1 MFQITLPSKPAKTL
15 VVTSC
20 KLILV
25 SFFLIGCGGSE
36 PENPKVVDT
45 PEPII
50 VAPEPE
56 PEPDPESNSAT
67 KPAPQ
72 GIFHSAGV
80 IKSTSERASLVR
92 GAVEGQ
98 DYVSGT
104 LVRVSWKAVN
114 PSEGVFDFSSIEKEL
129 TQAAIYDTGINLA
142 VVDSKETP
150 EFVLK
155 QCETFSYV
163 FQATD
168 TFETC
173 LPWDTSYQNFKREL
187 IFKLGEQFDNHP
199 SLSSVYF
206 TYAAMT
212 NGVEMH
218 WRVNED
224 EYREAGYTAD
234 KLSQAYNDVMDM
246 YAEAFETTSV
256 IMEVHSV
263 FNESYLADNA
273 FDYCYDVLGSRCGVA
288 IWWCASRMATDPK
301 EAEYK
306 VFHIAQQ
313 ATKLTF
319 AVCQTIGSFTSSPE
333 RFNDVLGWTSE
344 EALRYEMEFFLEE
357 GFNTFELWSN
367 DLINPSLVEIITEIY
382 PQQ

>member
-1 MFQITLPSKPAKTL
+1 
-15 VVTSC
+15 
-20 KLILV
+20 
-25 SFFLIGCGGSE
+25 
-36 PENPKVVDT
+36 
-45 PEPII
+45 
-50 VAPEPE
+50 EPE
-56 PEPDPESNSAT
+56 PEPKSTA

-80 IKSTSERASLVR
+80 IKSSSARASLVR
-92 GAVEGQ
+92 EDIDGQ

-104 LVRVSWKAVN
+104 LVRVSWKVIN

-142 VVDSKETP
+142 VVDSKEIP
-150 EFVLK
+150 EFVLE

-163 FQATD
+163 FQAAD

-173 LPWDTSYQNFKREL
+173 LPWDTSYQEFKKEL
-187 IFKLGEQFDNHP
+187 ISKLGAEFDSHP
-199 SLSSVYF
+199 NLSSVYF
-206 TYAAMT
+206 TYSAMT

-218 WRVNED
+218 WRVDED

-246 YAEAFETTSV
+246 YAQSFEATSV
-256 IMEVHSV
+256 LMEIHSV
-263 FNESYLADNA
+263 FNESYLADSA
-273 FDYCYDVLGSRCGVA
+273 FEYCYDTLGSRCGVA

-301 EAEYK
+301 EAEFK

-313 ATKLTF
+313 ATELSF
-319 AVCQTIGSFTSSPE
+319 AVCQTIGSFTTSPE
-333 RFNDVLGWTSE
+333 RFDEDLGWTSE
-344 EALRYEMEFFLEE
+344 EALRYEMEFFLDE

-367 DLINPSLVEIITEIY
+367 DITNPSLVEIITEIY
-382 PQQ
+382 PQK